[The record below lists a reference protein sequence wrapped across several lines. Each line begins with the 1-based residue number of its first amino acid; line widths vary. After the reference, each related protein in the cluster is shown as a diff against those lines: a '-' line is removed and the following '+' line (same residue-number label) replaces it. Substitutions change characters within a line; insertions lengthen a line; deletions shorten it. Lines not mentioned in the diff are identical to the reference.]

1 METRENT
8 GRSFSRRRL
17 KVMTDDK
24 CQRLMPKENG
34 RKVTSKKR
42 SEEEMW
48 SCQGDGGGEEMLQLR
63 GTQREKIMEKHF
75 SLTQKVRLGE
85 KKRREWKDE
94 KLLKEEGK

>member
-1 METRENT
+1 
-8 GRSFSRRRL
+8 
-17 KVMTDDK
+17 MTDDK

-34 RKVTSKKR
+34 RKVTCKER

-63 GTQREKIMEKHF
+63 GTQGENNGEALQSDSESKA
-75 SLTQKVRLGE
+75 GE
-85 KKRREWKDE
+85 KKKREWKDE